1 MHITKIN
8 DIKDIYTRHIG
19 KTYCPITIQLVHAI
33 NSKKIFKVVQLPTE
47 LDLELDAG

>member
-8 DIKDIYTRHIG
+8 DIKDIYTRHTV
-19 KTYCPITIQLVHAI
+19 KTYCPITNQLVHAI

-47 LDLELDAG
+47 LDLDLDAG